1 MANFKYEPGKDPF
14 ASDIHFSQT
23 GEWERTS
30 LSSTVAVWESG
41 DVKIVAG
48 GNGLTAA
55 GGGTITSVKVYEV
68 DLSGAA
74 PANVLV
80 MSSTSAL
87 SYSFSQLLAAI
98 ASDDF
103 TFQLPAYV
111 LKGSDSLT
119 GSASDDQMA
128 GYGGNDTIV
137 GGDGNDY
144 LIGDSFDAEAPFGN
158 DSLVGGNGV
167 DYLDGGGGGDRMAG
181 GAGDDDYVV
190 TDATDVVTEVAGQGL
205 YDRVSFSDA
214 RGLASYTLAANV
226 ENFDVSHGNSA
237 VAVLTARGNGSANKI
252 TVEPSYDFGS
262 GTVGREALYGL
273 GGNDRLFA
281 ANGNDTLD
289 GGTGND
295 SLYGGTGND
304 TYVVDSA
311 SDKIYETSTLP
322 TEIDTVNAGVTWTLG
337 ANLERLTLTG
347 TSALNGNGNALANT
361 LTGNAAANS
370 LNGGSGN
377 DTLNGGSGNDVLNG
391 STGNDLLIGGLG
403 NDSLTGGT
411 GLDNFRFAST
421 PSGTANVDRITDF
434 VGADDRI
441 ELDDAVFAAVGPAGA
456 LSAAAFHAGTA
467 AVDAS
472 DRVIYNA
479 ASGQVLYDADGNGAG
494 AAVVFATVAAN
505 TAISVADFWVV

>member
-41 DVKIVAG
+41 DFKIVAG

-137 GGDGNDY
+137 GGDGSDY

-167 DYLDGGGGGDRMAG
+167 DYL
-181 GAGDDDYVV
+181 
-190 TDATDVVTEVAGQGL
+190 
-205 YDRVSFSDA
+205 
-214 RGLASYTLAANV
+214 
-226 ENFDVSHGNSA
+226 
-237 VAVLTARGNGSANKI
+237 
-252 TVEPSYDFGS
+252 
-262 GTVGREALYGL
+262 
-273 GGNDRLFA
+273 
-281 ANGNDTLD
+281 
-289 GGTGND
+289 
-295 SLYGGTGND
+295 
-304 TYVVDSA
+304 
-311 SDKIYETSTLP
+311 
-322 TEIDTVNAGVTWTLG
+322 
-337 ANLERLTLTG
+337 
-347 TSALNGNGNALANT
+347 
-361 LTGNAAANS
+361 AAA
-370 LNGGSGN
+370 
-377 DTLNGGSGNDVLNG
+377 
-391 STGNDLLIGGLG
+391 
-403 NDSLTGGT
+403 
-411 GLDNFRFAST
+411 
-421 PSGTANVDRITDF
+421 
-434 VGADDRI
+434 
-441 ELDDAVFAAVGPAGA
+441 
-456 LSAAAFHAGTA
+456 AAATA
-467 AVDAS
+467 W
-472 DRVIYNA
+472 RA
-479 ASGQVLYDADGNGAG
+479 AP
-494 AAVVFATVAAN
+494 AT
-505 TAISVADFWVV
+505 TTTW